1 MTTTV
6 IEVALALPFVLAAG
20 VLGTVALTP
29 PKAALQQPPDAEQ
42 APERQTLL
50 EKTAYRNVAVTNFM
64 EKSFIWIATL
74 PDILSLV
81 FGRLLPDYRISHLI
95 LRPFFRSSGHPELVW
110 HFTRSGQWALPF
122 GVFLV
127 IAGAAIRLVCFRILR
142 RMFTFTHTIKKDHQL
157 MTTGPYSVVRH
168 PSYTGVLMVFWGKV
182 VWQTA
187 PGSWMRESGFL
198 HTAPGIA
205 IGGLVVAFN
214 VFFTI
219 AFMIRCKE
227 EDRALEKA
235 FGEQWRTWAERTRYC
250 LIPGIF

>member
-1 MTTTV
+1 MRAIV
-6 IEVALALPFVLAAG
+6 EAILAVPFVLATG
-20 VLGTVALTP
+20 VLATVALTP
-29 PKAALQQPPDAEQ
+29 PKAALRQTDAEQ
-42 APERQTLL
+42 APERKSLL

-74 PDILSLV
+74 PDLLALV
-81 FGRLLPDYRISHLI
+81 FGRLFPDSRISRAVLY
-95 LRPFFRSSGHPELVW
+95 PFFRAAGHPELVW
-110 HFTRSGQWALPF
+110 HLARSGAWLLPF
-122 GVFLV
+122 GALLV
-127 IAGAAIRLVCFRILR
+127 AAGAAIRLVCFRTLR
-142 RMFTFTHTIKKDHQL
+142 RMFTFTHTIQKDHQL

-198 HTAPGIA
+198 HTVPGIVV
-205 IGGLVVAFN
+205 GGLVLAFN

-219 AFMIRCKE
+219 AFLIRCKE
-227 EDRALEKA
+227 EDRALENA
-235 FGEQWRTWAERTRYC
+235 FGDQWRAWAGRVRYR